1 MSVFKKLKKS
11 NSYKLNNWGNEVIEN
26 QNFKAVQYVKYILYV
41 WEISSL
47 RVVSM
52 LMLLYELTAG
62 GKNTPW

>member
-11 NSYKLNNWGNEVIEN
+11 NSYELNNWGNEVIEN